1 MSADG
6 GLLIGRTCDDKI
18 IACGETVLSLNDL
31 CGIYEDKLESVY
43 HCNIETDG
51 QAPANISF
59 DSSKKFGASVKTARP
74 KALIP
79 VFPGTNCEYDTA
91 KAFDRAGAEP
101 EIFVLNNLTA
111 ADVAS
116 SIETFAAKV
125 RESQMIFIPGGFSG
139 GDEPDGSGKL
149 ITAFFRNQEI
159 KEAVTELLEQR
170 DGLMAGICNGF
181 QALIKL
187 GLVPFGKIM
196 DTDASFPTLT
206 YNKIARHQS
215 KLVRIRIASSN
226 SPWLAAT
233 EVGDIY
239 TVPVSH
245 GEGRFMAS
253 PELLKEMAA
262 DGRIITQYVDMAG
275 NATSDIQFNPN
286 GSDWAVEGIVSP
298 DGRVLGKM
306 GHSERIG
313 AGLYKNVP
321 GRFDMKMFESAVK
334 YFK

>member
-1 MSADG
+1 MC
-6 GLLIGRTCDDKI
+6 IR
-18 IACGETVLSLNDL
+18 
-31 CGIYEDKLESVY
+31 
-43 HCNIETDG
+43 
-51 QAPANISF
+51 
-59 DSSKKFGASVKTARP
+59 DS
-74 KALIP
+74 
-79 VFPGTNCEYDTA
+79 
-91 KAFDRAGAEP
+91 
-101 EIFVLNNLTA
+101 
-111 ADVAS
+111 
-116 SIETFAAKV
+116 
-125 RESQMIFIPGGFSG
+125 
-139 GDEPDGSGKL
+139 
-149 ITAFFRNQEI
+149 
-159 KEAVTELLEQR
+159 
-170 DGLMAGICNGF
+170 
-181 QALIKL
+181 
-187 GLVPFGKIM
+187 
-196 DTDASFPTLT
+196 
-206 YNKIARHQS
+206 
-215 KLVRIRIASSN
+215 
-226 SPWLAAT
+226 
-233 EVGDIY
+233 IY